1 MDEVEDKG
9 RIAGILPMECL
20 SMGTHTK
27 AYQSYGKINTPKIQG
42 YNMVGARFIH
52 QCFALRY

>member
-42 YNMVGARFIH
+42 YNMVYTPMFCIKILILG
-52 QCFALRY
+52 